1 MLRVGRILKDF
12 ADAGSV
18 NSMLAPWAFVDD
30 HAFITKAGHV
40 GLAYRLE
47 GVDFECLDAAQR
59 RDIAAPRRE
68 PHARAAGCRR
78 SRERG
83 AQSRPRL

>member
-30 HAFITKAGHV
+30 RIAEIAKAFDAGDYTEV
-40 GLAYRLE
+40 RRLA
-47 GVDFECLDAAQR
+47 
-59 RDIAAPRRE
+59 RE
-68 PHARAAGCRR
+68 V
-78 SRERG
+78 E
-83 AQSRPRL
+83 